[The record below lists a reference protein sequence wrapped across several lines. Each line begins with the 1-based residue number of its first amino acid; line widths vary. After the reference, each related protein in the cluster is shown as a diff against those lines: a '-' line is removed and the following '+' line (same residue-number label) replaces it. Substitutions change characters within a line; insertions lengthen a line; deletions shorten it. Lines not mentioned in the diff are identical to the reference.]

1 MPARRFLR
9 PQCRVA
15 MRSSRAPRL
24 SASVSSIS
32 PILPRLVCNVRK
44 PGERP
49 RLPAGFVPART
60 PKTPGVQR
68 NAKNGRFR
76 CCLVCGDCHATLYDP
91 CCRSNDLLQRVR
103 YTCADFHS
111 NCHTAPYGSCNS
123 AHFDD
128 HQLHDVLQFAGRQLS
143 NSLSYPRPVG
153 VWNHDIERHGKYSV
167 FVNLL

>member
-1 MPARRFLR
+1 M
-9 PQCRVA
+9 
-15 MRSSRAPRL
+15 SW
-24 SASVSSIS
+24 
-32 PILPRLVCNVRK
+32 LVCNVPE

-60 PKTPGVQR
+60 RIKV
-68 NAKNGRFR
+68 R
-76 CCLVCGDCHATLYDP
+76 CLRAE
-91 CCRSNDLLQRVR
+91 N
-103 YTCADFHS
+103 
-111 NCHTAPYGSCNS
+111 TAPYGSCNS

-128 HQLHDVLQFAGRQLS
+128 HQLHDDLQFAGRQLS